1 MSRCRPAGA
10 RRKWGSTQA
19 KLFATRMAMRCCEEA
34 VQIHG
39 GYGYLR
45 DYVVER
51 LMRDV
56 KVTEI
61 YEGTWE
67 VMRVV
72 IASHLLR

>member
-1 MSRCRPAGA
+1 MADRGERFTMEAA
-10 RRKWGSTQA
+10 QA

-45 DYVVER
+45 DYTVER

-61 YEGTWE
+61 YEGTSE
-67 VMRVV
+67 IMRVV
-72 IASHLLR
+72 IASHLFR